1 MFDKESGVPGRLPG
15 KRAAITGGAAG
26 IGLAIAQR
34 FAGEGASIAV
44 CDPDRARLAAL
55 QQERPDWLYVA
66 ADVSIESQVA
76 EFFEAC
82 RARFGA
88 LDCLVNNAGISGPTA
103 GIESIALADWE
114 AVYACNVRGAYL
126 CTRAAVG
133 LLKSAGGSIIMM
145 SSLAGRVGVPFRTPY
160 ASAKWALIG
169 LTKSLAVEL
178 GEHKIRVNAI
188 LPGLTRGPRL
198 ERVIEARAASS
209 GRTFEEQVAVEVSAG
224 ALGELVE
231 PEDIASAAL
240 YLASDEG
247 RRVTGVSLP
256 VDAGLESATF
266 R

>member
-1 MFDKESGVPGRLPG
+1 
-15 KRAAITGGAAG
+15 
-26 IGLAIAQR
+26 
-34 FAGEGASIAV
+34 
-44 CDPDRARLAAL
+44 
-55 QQERPDWLYVA
+55 
-66 ADVSIESQVA
+66 
-76 EFFEAC
+76 
-82 RARFGA
+82 
-88 LDCLVNNAGISGPTA
+88 
-103 GIESIALADWE
+103 
-114 AVYACNVRGAYL
+114 
-126 CTRAAVG
+126 
-133 LLKSAGGSIIMM
+133 MM